1 MASKKVKSTL
11 FNTFKK
17 VSNNEFAFKANE
29 ENLYEVKNWIDTG
42 CYVLNAILSDGD
54 INKGIPEGKRVQI
67 AGESGVAKSLFV
79 AIMIK
84 AYLDTVANSHVV
96 MFESEASTVIE
107 MLKQIN
113 VPMDR
118 VLILPVQ
125 SVEDFREQAV
135 RLLDK
140 IIETRKAGQAKVD
153 AENKKLK
160 KGAKKKYYVQENFMF
175 CLDSLGNLGTEKEYA
190 DMKSSKRVQDM
201 TRARLIKGMARTI
214 TLKISL
220 AQIPFI
226 VVNHTYA
233 QMSEYAEDEISGGSG
248 AKYMSDISLVLTK
261 AKEKE
266 TVKKKK
272 VQTGI
277 IITLKTRKS
286 RYMKENKAVKVL
298 ISFTRGMYRFSDI
311 VNKAYDFGVL
321 TKAKNDEYQLPDGS
335 AVKMKEVRSKTSQY
349 FTGELLDQTRA
360 AIMADFGFGKDEE
373 KSFEFFDDMDGDHDQ
388 VSSKETEDDI
398 DLQLD
403 EADQKT

>member
-17 VSNNEFAFKANE
+17 ISENEFAFKANE

-42 CYVLNAILSDGD
+42 CLILNAILSDGD
-54 INKGIPEGKRVQI
+54 INKGIPEGKRI
-67 AGESGVAKSLFV
+67 MISGESGVAKSLFV

-84 AYLDTVANSHVV
+84 AYLDAVPNSHVV

-107 MLKQIN
+107 MLNQIG

-140 IIETRKAGQAKVD
+140 IIETRKTGRAAVD
-153 AENKKLK
+153 AANKKLK
-160 KGAKKKYYVQENFMF
+160 KGARKKTYVQENFMF

-190 DMKSSKRVQDM
+190 DMKASKRVQDM

-233 QMSEYAEDEISGGSG
+233 QMKEYAEDEVSGGSG
-248 AKYMSDISLVLTK
+248 AKYMSDVSLVLTK

-266 TVKKKK
+266 NKK
-272 VQTGI
+272 QTGI

-311 VNKAYDFGVL
+311 VNKAYDLGVL
-321 TKAKNDEYQLPDGS
+321 KKAKKDEYKLLDGS
-335 AVKMKEVRSKTSQY
+335 AVKMKEVRSKTSQ
-349 FTGELLDQTRA
+349 FFEGELLETTRA

-373 KSFEFFDDMDGDHDQ
+373 KSFEFFDNMDGENDQ
-388 VSSKETEDDI
+388 VSDKETEDDI

-403 EADQKT
+403 EADQTE